1 MSNTKTIAQQLNIKS
16 FPFEIKDDNGK
27 LIYQEDSNGTWYRY
41 EYDDDRC
48 NTTYSEYSNGVW
60 YRNEYD
66 DDGNETYTENSNG
79 VWCRYEYDDDGN
91 ETYSENSDGFKTG
104 TKKGTIKELS
114 MNDIAKLAG
123 IPVENLK
130 IIK

>member
-1 MSNTKTIAQQLNIKS
+1 MSNTKTIAQQLKIKS

-27 LIYQEDSNGTWYRY
+27 LIYHEDSNGFWIRCERDDRCNTTYFEDSDGFWCRHEYDDNGNITYQEDSYGFWYRY
-41 EYDDDRC
+41 EYDDEGNR
-48 NTTYSEYSNGVW
+48 TYSEYSSG
-60 YRNEYD
+60 YKR
-66 DDGNETYTENSNG
+66 
-79 VWCRYEYDDDGN
+79 
-91 ETYSENSDGFKTG
+91 G

-114 MNDIAKLAG
+114 MNDIAKLVG

>member
-16 FPFEIKDDNGK
+16 FPFKIKDDEGN
-27 LIYQEDSNGTWYRY
+27 I
-41 EYDDDRC
+41 
-48 NTTYSEYSNGVW
+48 TYSEYSNGVW
-60 YRNEYD
+60 YRRERDDKGNKTYFEDSSGTWYRYGYDDEGNQTYFEDSNGTWYRHEYD
-66 DDGNETYTENSNG
+66 DE
-79 VWCRYEYDDDGN
+79 GN
-91 ETYSENSDGFKTG
+91 ETYSENSYGFKTG

-114 MNDIAKLAG
+114 MDDIAKLVG

>member
-1 MSNTKTIAQQLNIKS
+1 MSNTKTIAQQLKIKK
-16 FPFEIKDDNGK
+16 FPFRIKDDNGK
-27 LIYQEDSNGTWYRY
+27 LTYQEDSDGFWCRH
-41 EYDDDRC
+41 EYDDEGNRTYFEDSNGFWYRHEYDDEG
-48 NTTYSEYSNGVW
+48 NQTYSEDSNGFW
-60 YRNEYD
+60 CRHEYD
-66 DDGNETYTENSNG
+66 DEGNKTYFEDS
-79 VWCRYEYDDDGN
+79 Y
-91 ETYSENSDGFKTG
+91 GFKRG

>member
-1 MSNTKTIAQQLNIKS
+1 MSNTKTIAQQLKIKK
-16 FPFEIKDDNGK
+16 FPFRIKDDNGK
-27 LIYQEDSNGTWYRY
+27 LTYQEDSDGF
-41 EYDDDRC
+41 
-48 NTTYSEYSNGVW
+48 W

-66 DDGNETYTENSNG
+66 DDGNRTYSEYSDGTWYRN
-79 VWCRYEYDDDGN
+79 EYDDEGNITYFEDSYGGWYRHEYDDEGN
-91 ETYSENSDGFKTG
+91 ETYSEYSSGFKTG

-114 MNDIAKLAG
+114 MNDIAKLVG